1 MGLPSPSRAG
11 KLDADPNVLPMID
24 VLLVMIVIF
33 MLLLKVRMAIP
44 VQVPPVPEADRP
56 APEATQ
62 IVLEVLS
69 AGGFRLN
76 GQPVPDEELDALLTT
91 VYANRT
97 RRLLFI
103 KASPELSYQDVV
115 RAMDRARGAGVA
127 VVALMPG
134 GPAASPSPR

>member
-1 MGLPSPSRAG
+1 MGLPRSSRVG
-11 KLDADPNVLPMID
+11 KLEADPNVLPMID

-44 VQVPPVPEADRP
+44 VQVPPVPGADRP
-56 APEATQ
+56 ALEGTQ
-62 IVLEVLS
+62 IVLEVLP
-69 AGGFRLN
+69 AGSFRLN
-76 GQPVPDEELDALLTT
+76 GQPVPGEQLDALLTT
-91 VYANRT
+91 LYANRA

-103 KASPELSYQDVV
+103 RASPELSYQEVV

-134 GPAASPSPR
+134 GPAESPTPR